1 MTIKVALVTGSNSG
15 LGASVCVKLA
25 EQGYRVYAS
34 MRNLEKAQDL
44 LQVIESKGLDII
56 ICQLDVCHSES
67 VNSCVTEILSTQGR
81 IDVLVNNAGAG
92 FIRSTEQASEEE
104 IQWVMNLNFH
114 GVVRCTKAVLP
125 SMREA
130 RRGHIINISSIGG
143 LVGQPFN
150 EIYCAAKFAVEGY
163 TESLATYLQPHFGI
177 HFTAVE
183 PAGIA
188 SEFAK
193 SAIKQMTNSGGV
205 LDDPYQPLFNQYI
218 DAARASALSID
229 GQGLYQTPDQVADVV
244 IECITNPDPP
254 IRIRSSEWAENFT
267 KLKTQA
273 DPDGKK
279 LRKIVI
285 DKFMT

>member
-1 MTIKVALVTGSNSG
+1 
-15 LGASVCVKLA
+15 
-25 EQGYRVYAS
+25 
-34 MRNLEKAQDL
+34 
-44 LQVIESKGLDII
+44 
-56 ICQLDVCHSES
+56 
-67 VNSCVTEILSTQGR
+67 
-81 IDVLVNNAGAG
+81 
-92 FIRSTEQASEEE
+92 
-104 IQWVMNLNFH
+104 
-114 GVVRCTKAVLP
+114 
-125 SMREA
+125 
-130 RRGHIINISSIGG
+130 

-163 TESLATYLQPHFGI
+163 TESLTTYLQPHFGI
-177 HFTAVE
+177 HFTAIE

-205 LDDPYQPLFNQYI
+205 LDDPYQPLFNQYN

-254 IRIRSSEWAENFT
+254 IRIRSSEWAENLI

-273 DPDGKK
+273 DPDGKN

>member
-34 MRNLEKAQDL
+34 MRNLTKAQGL
-44 LQVIESKGLDII
+44 LEIIESNGLDII

-67 VNSCVTEILSTQGR
+67 VNSCVTEILAAQGR

-125 SMREA
+125 AMREA
-130 RRGHIINISSIGG
+130 RRGRIINISSIGG

-163 TESLATYLQPHFGI
+163 TESLASYLQPHFGI
-177 HFTAVE
+177 YFTAVE

-188 SEFAK
+188 TEFAN

-205 LDDPYQPLFNQYI
+205 LDDPYQSLFNQYMV
-218 DAARASALSID
+218 AARASATSID
-229 GQGLYQTPDQVADVV
+229 GQGRYQTADQVADVV
-244 IECITNPDPP
+244 IECVVNPDPP
-254 IRIRSSEWAENFT
+254 IRIRSSEWAESFT

-279 LRKIVI
+279 LQQKVI
-285 DKFMT
+285 DTFLK